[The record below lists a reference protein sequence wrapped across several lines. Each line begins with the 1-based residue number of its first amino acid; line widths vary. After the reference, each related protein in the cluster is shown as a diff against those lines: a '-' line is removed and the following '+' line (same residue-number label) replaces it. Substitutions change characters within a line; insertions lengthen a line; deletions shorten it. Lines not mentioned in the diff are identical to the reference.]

1 MAFTRPVT
9 ALTSVV
15 LTLFLASIV
24 SAQDDQSDE
33 ESTWFDILDDS
44 RSEVEPEKLELLS
57 IQVSKLPRDTFGHG
71 KPPCGH
77 SFVSSFV
84 AASGTGIYG
93 TFEIEQHG
101 DLVFREDLSSLN
113 QFRDDSGTDLTEN
126 PGEDDIN
133 DFFDDNKKLSIQMFN
148 DQSNGLF
155 TIRGYSTPAR
165 GARTLR
171 ASARLS
177 FLAFSQETSQTV
189 ETPLFGTSDEIE
201 VGPLTFRVER
211 NAGGQTLFR
220 TGRTRWNGDEEKDWA
235 FICAARQKPVK
246 RIEVLDVNGDVIWK
260 TDGLAFDGRS
270 YTQYM
275 RKLDAQPDAIRVIW
289 YEQWELIIVPIEIE
303 TPLGI

>member
-1 MAFTRPVT
+1 MAFARPVP
-9 ALTSVV
+9 ALTSMV
-15 LTLFLASIV
+15 LTLFLASTV
-24 SAQDDQSDE
+24 SAQDE
-33 ESTWFDILDDS
+33 ESTWFDMLDDS

-71 KPPCGH
+71 KPPSGH
-77 SFVSSFV
+77 IFVSSFV

-101 DLVFREDLSSLN
+101 DLVFREDLSSLD
-113 QFRDDSGTDLTEN
+113 QFRDDSGIDLTEN

-133 DFFDDNKKLSIQMFN
+133 DFFDDNKLLSVQMFN
-148 DQSNGLF
+148 DESNGLF

-165 GARTLR
+165 GAQTLR
-171 ASARLS
+171 ASAHLS

-201 VGPLTFRVER
+201 VGPLTFRVAR

-220 TGRTRWNGDEEKDWA
+220 TGRTRWNSDEEKDWEL
-235 FICAARQKPVK
+235 ICAARQKPVK
-246 RIEVLDVNGDVIWK
+246 RIEVLDENGDVIWK

-275 RKLDAQPDAIRVIW
+275 RSLDAQPDAVRVIW
-289 YEQWELIIVPIEIE
+289 YEQWEQIIVPIEIE